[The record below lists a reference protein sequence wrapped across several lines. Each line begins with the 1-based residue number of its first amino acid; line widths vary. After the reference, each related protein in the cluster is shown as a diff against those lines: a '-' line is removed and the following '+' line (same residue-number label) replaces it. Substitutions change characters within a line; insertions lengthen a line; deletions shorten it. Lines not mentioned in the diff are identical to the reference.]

1 MIRKRPL
8 VKKKNGP
15 NNPDK
20 FVARQGDKQGY
31 FSLLDNHAYFMYNYT
46 AKIVRKI
53 LRGANLNES

>member
-15 NNPDK
+15 KNPDK
-20 FVARQGDKQGY
+20 SIAPRGDKQGY
-31 FSLLDNHAYFMYNYT
+31 FSLLDNHVYFMYNHT
-46 AKIVRKI
+46 AEIVGKI